1 MRGKSVSVVIGGS
14 VLLAGAA
21 AIGATI
27 IERYNFKQEAGFVQ
41 CSASEVIDCGD
52 GRSGQLTTDAFVDGF
67 ANRQKARQLP
77 DESVNRG
84 GLSVRIH
91 NSCLGDGDE
100 AFIAATGG
108 MEGGF
113 SIQGNLRS
121 ARVQGTFPM
130 ETWEGQPFGTGSID
144 VTLQGVGQVQT
155 DRFVFRFDFESDGG
169 HVVVS
174 TNNNTKSRSA
184 VASGTMIVNGTALSC
199 TFLEGVLLD
208 AHHGTHETI
217 H

>member
-1 MRGKSVSVVIGGS
+1 MRGKSVSVLIAGG

-21 AIGATI
+21 AIAATV
-27 IERYNFKQEAGFVQ
+27 IERYNFKQEAGFAQ

-67 ANRQKARQLP
+67 ASRQKSRQLP
-77 DESVNRG
+77 DESVNRAA
-84 GLSVRIH
+84 LSVRIH

-100 AFIAATGG
+100 AFFAAFGG
-108 MEGGF
+108 VEGGF
-113 SIQGNLRS
+113 TMQGNLRS
-121 ARVQGTFPM
+121 ARVQGSFPM
-130 ETWEGQPFGTGSID
+130 ETWEGQPFGTGSLD

-169 HVVVS
+169 QVVIA
-174 TNNNTKSRSA
+174 TNNNTKSRPAS
-184 VASGTMIVNGTALSC
+184 ASGTMIVNGQALSC
-199 TFLEGVLLD
+199 TFIDGVVMD
-208 AHHGTHETI
+208 THAGTHETI

>member
-1 MRGKSVSVVIGGS
+1 MRGKSLSVVIAAS

-21 AIGATI
+21 AIGATV
-27 IERYNFKQEAGFVQ
+27 IERYNFKQEAAFAQ

-67 ANRQKARQLP
+67 ASRQKARQLP
-77 DESVNRG
+77 DESVNRA
-84 GLSVRIH
+84 GLSIRIH

-100 AFIAATGG
+100 AFIAAFGG
-108 MEGGF
+108 VEGGF
-113 SIQGNLRS
+113 SMQGNVQS
-121 ARVQGTFPM
+121 ARVRGTFPM
-130 ETWEGQPFGTGSID
+130 ETWEGQPFGTGSVD
-144 VTLQGVGQVQT
+144 VTLDGVGEVQT

-174 TNNNTKSRSA
+174 TNNNTKSRPAS
-184 VASGTMIVNGTALSC
+184 ASGTMTVNGQALSC
-199 TFLEGVLLD
+199 TFIDAVLMD